1 MKQPFIL
8 TLVSSVA
15 CAATAAN
22 KAPENT
28 TPTKSKTPNVVFI
41 YADDLGYGDLECY
54 GAKNVQTP
62 NVNRLAKSGILFT
75 NAHATAATSTPSRYS
90 MLTGEYAW
98 RKEGTDVAAGNA
110 GASARIDFEK
120 AAESLV
126 GFWDLLLE
134 KLPVNY
140 PKLTVQLKLG
150 SLKHPKDILAAT
162 SESEFPA
169 IVYKIAEAEIQVME
183 QASGLRN
190 MSDTKILGGNTFGGS
205 LVFTFNK
212 VLNDPKSKACFIDT
226 TPAGLHESKTKI
238 G

>member
-1 MKQPFIL
+1 MRI
-8 TLVSSVA
+8 
-15 CAATAAN
+15 
-22 KAPENT
+22 
-28 TPTKSKTPNVVFI
+28 
-41 YADDLGYGDLECY
+41 
-54 GAKNVQTP
+54 
-62 NVNRLAKSGILFT
+62 
-75 NAHATAATSTPSRYS
+75 
-90 MLTGEYAW
+90 
-98 RKEGTDVAAGNA
+98 
-110 GASARIDFEK
+110 SARIDFEK
-120 AAESLV
+120 AAESLI
-126 GFWDLLLE
+126 GLWDLLLE

-212 VLNDPKSKACFIDT
+212 VLNDPKSKACFIV
-226 TPAGLHESKTKI
+226 
-238 G
+238 

>member
-1 MKQPFIL
+1 M
-8 TLVSSVA
+8 
-15 CAATAAN
+15 
-22 KAPENT
+22 
-28 TPTKSKTPNVVFI
+28 
-41 YADDLGYGDLECY
+41 
-54 GAKNVQTP
+54 
-62 NVNRLAKSGILFT
+62 
-75 NAHATAATSTPSRYS
+75 
-90 MLTGEYAW
+90 
-98 RKEGTDVAAGNA
+98 
-110 GASARIDFEK
+110 
-120 AAESLV
+120 V

-226 TPAGLHESKTKI
+226 TPAGLHEVKTKI
-238 G
+238 W

>member
-98 RKEGTDVAAGNA
+98 RKEGTDVAAAFEGTVTDVYNDVRLGNVVETSL
-110 GASARIDFEK
+110 GNGYEASYGQLENVDVA
-120 AAESLV
+120 V
-126 GFWDLLLE
+126 GDTISQGEVIGEVSQPTRYYSVEGSHLNFMLTQDGN
-134 KLPVNY
+134 PV
-140 PKLTVQLKLG
+140 
-150 SLKHPKDILAAT
+150 
-162 SESEFPA
+162 
-169 IVYKIAEAEIQVME
+169 
-183 QASGLRN
+183 
-190 MSDTKILGGNTFGGS
+190 
-205 LVFTFNK
+205 
-212 VLNDPKSKACFIDT
+212 DPLDY
-226 TPAGLHESKTKI
+226 LD
-238 G
+238 